1 MLYKYR
7 YLFFIVLIV
16 AVCSCKSKKDK
27 QAPLAD
33 KDSLQK
39 RLLTSDI
46 TLPGGFSSQTKIT
59 FDSNAI
65 SLFIQQRPGFK
76 NFETRIRK
84 FYANRKF
91 AYAWYDQEGLIEQ
104 AGNLYNKISN
114 IKEEGLPVELLYAAE
129 FHRMMDDSAGTGFAK
144 ADPQIE
150 IMITAQYFFYAVNVW
165 SGMGTKAMQ
174 AMEWDLPQKK
184 ISYESLLDSLLEM
197 PSSMFMVTEP
207 VFRQYALLK
216 NYLKK
221 YREIEA
227 SGWWPLIQ
235 ADKKVYRKG
244 DTSNVIAAIR
254 KRLFL
259 TGDISVDDQSPV
271 FDQSL
276 ENATKNF
283 QQRYGYIDNG
293 EINSKLITAFNIPL
307 SKKIEQ
313 IVVNMERCRWLPVS
327 LKGDYFIV
335 NVPEFRFHA
344 FENDS
349 LAWSMN
355 VVVGTSMNKTA
366 IFTGTMTNVVFSPYW
381 NIPPGIMKKETLPA
395 IRRSS
400 KYMARNHLEW
410 NGKNLR
416 QVPGPWNA
424 LGKVKFLFP
433 NSHSIYLHDTPSKS
447 LFSKEQRAFSHGC
460 IRVAEPK
467 RLAMYV
473 LRNQLEWTES
483 RIDSAMNSNKE
494 QYVNIKD
501 PIPVFIAYFTAW
513 VDSKGRLNFRNDIYN
528 RDSKLAGMIMEN
540 SKL

>member
-1 MLYKYR
+1 M
-7 YLFFIVLIV
+7 
-16 AVCSCKSKKDK
+16 
-27 QAPLAD
+27 
-33 KDSLQK
+33 
-39 RLLTSDI
+39 
-46 TLPGGFSSQTKIT
+46 
-59 FDSNAI
+59 
-65 SLFIQQRPGFK
+65 
-76 NFETRIRK
+76 
-84 FYANRKF
+84 
-91 AYAWYDQEGLIEQ
+91 
-104 AGNLYNKISN
+104 
-114 IKEEGLPVELLYAAE
+114 
-129 FHRMMDDSAGTGFAK
+129 
-144 ADPQIE
+144 
-150 IMITAQYFFYAVNVW
+150 
-165 SGMGTKAMQ
+165 
-174 AMEWDLPQKK
+174 
-184 ISYESLLDSLLEM
+184 
-197 PSSMFMVTEP
+197 
-207 VFRQYALLK
+207 
-216 NYLKK
+216 
-221 YREIEA
+221 
-227 SGWWPLIQ
+227 
-235 ADKKVYRKG
+235 
-244 DTSNVIAAIR
+244 IAAIR

-259 TGDISVDDQSPV
+259 TGDLTMDDQSPV

-293 EINSKLITAFNIPL
+293 EINSKLITELNYPV

-313 IVVNMERCRWLPVS
+313 IIVNMERCRWLPVS
-327 LKGDYFIV
+327 LKGNYFIV

-355 VVVGTSMNKTA
+355 VVVGTSLNKTA

-400 KYMARNHLEW
+400 NYMARNHLEW
-410 NGKNLR
+410 NGKNIR

-483 RIDSAMNSNKE
+483 RIDSSMNSNKE